1 MKSRKTL
8 RALVA
13 RDSWIHRYLR
23 RHEGAVRLADNAG
36 GIRMSEA
43 LLALLAPIMAEEKQ
57 ADETTTHA
65 NLGLACLAWNL
76 ALLQERDRERELM
89 TILHDLAGD
98 DVLDRA
104 ILRKEI
110 MDLVRRKLELFP
122 EIDRLIIDFRFI
134 GQGKSFHVEVLSA
147 PLRRGEEK
155 IDISVRQLDK
165 QDKKSGV

>member
-1 MKSRKTL
+1 MKSRRTL
-8 RALVA
+8 RALIA
-13 RDSWIHRYLR
+13 RDAWIHRYLR
-23 RHEGAVRLADNAG
+23 RDAEAVRLADSGG

-43 LLALLAPIMAEEKQ
+43 LLALLEPILAEEKQ
-57 ADETTTHA
+57 PDENAWHA

-89 TILHDLAGD
+89 TVLQDLAGD

-122 EIDRLIIDFRFI
+122 EIERLIVDFRFR
-134 GQGKSFHVEVLSA
+134 GEKDAFEVEVLST
-147 PLRRGEEK
+147 PLRRGHGK
-155 IDISVRQLDK
+155 VDISLRPLDRNT
-165 QDKKSGV
+165 QVV